1 MQTHRQH
8 KHIRSI
14 RVPKY
19 KRKGSKT
26 DAQTSKH
33 KLHKQT
39 ETTWELLSWL
49 LTCILCDY
57 LLGCWVLIDIK
68 ILTLDIHP
76 KIRVPIKQAQTIFLS
91 SSAISIELFPT
102 IINNNKK
109 QNNKLTHDIR
119 SRSIKHGMKMYPLVF
134 LVLLFAQCL
143 FPICGCHMWMPLL
156 KLQWNLCTQIW

>member
-1 MQTHRQH
+1 M
-8 KHIRSI
+8 
-14 RVPKY
+14 
-19 KRKGSKT
+19 
-26 DAQTSKH
+26 
-33 KLHKQT
+33 
-39 ETTWELLSWL
+39 
-49 LTCILCDY
+49 
-57 LLGCWVLIDIK
+57 LIDIK

-143 FPICGCHMWMPLL
+143 FPIEGNVNATVETSVKSVYPNMVMVVP
-156 KLQWNLCTQIW
+156 